1 MLSKYS
7 NQINEIK
14 EEEIQEAAD
23 EIIKGNLVLFPTE
36 TVYGIGANA
45 LDANAVKKIFEAKG
59 RAQDNPLIVHVSN
72 KDMINSVAKN
82 INKIDKN

>member
-36 TVYGIGANA
+36 TVYGIGAISG
-45 LDANAVKKIFEAKG
+45 LTIF
-59 RAQDNPLIVHVSN
+59 
-72 KDMINSVAKN
+72 KN
-82 INKIDKN
+82 CCIEELFEP